1 MKNDTPKINTYIY
14 LVKSISDKGE
24 KHRSCFPALSEQQA
38 IHSYK
43 MRHIDKEN
51 WHISAS
57 LVTCND
63 TPITVLHLLSYGTKF
78 KTVNVD
84 SFNGSKFSPHTD
96 TFIKMNYCNVD
107 HTYLCLDEHGKK
119 HYISTDTWCIVA
131 PSNAIQTPQAP
142 QKPEAPEEPPISSNR
157 NYIIKYNDINRVE
170 IYKEPSFNYVMIKT
184 TEEMMV
190 NDRGGSLYEAT
201 RRYWRASDRI
211 TKYTYII
218 SVVDQIVQRVYIAE
232 RWKLYM
238 PGEDGC
244 PTTSRRWGFVG
255 REASGEEIQKLIGKR
270 IPEYYRTPGN
280 ANPVLYKKQ

>member
-1 MKNDTPKINTYIY
+1 MKNEVSKTTSYIY
-14 LVKSISDKGE
+14 LVKSISDTGE
-24 KHRSCFPALSEQQA
+24 KHRVCFPALSEQHA

-51 WHISAS
+51 WQISAS
-57 LVTCND
+57 LVTCD
-63 TPITVLHLLSYGTKF
+63 DASITVLHLLSYGTKF
-78 KTVNVD
+78 KTVNVN
-84 SFNGSKFSPHTD
+84 SFNGSKFSSNIN
-96 TFIKMNYCNVD
+96 TFTKMNYSNVD
-107 HTYLCLDEHGKK
+107 HTYLCFDEYGKK
-119 HYISTDTWCIVA
+119 HYISADTWCIVE
-131 PSNAIQTPQAP
+131 PFKTVQTP
-142 QKPEAPEEPPISSNR
+142 PIIQVSPIPSKR
-157 NYIIKYNDINRVE
+157 DCIIKYDNINRAE
-170 IYKEPSFNYVMIKT
+170 IYKEPSFDYVIIKT
-184 TEEMMV
+184 TEEMMI

-211 TKYTYII
+211 TKYTYVI
-218 SVVDQIVQRVYIAE
+218 SVVDQIVQRVYVAE